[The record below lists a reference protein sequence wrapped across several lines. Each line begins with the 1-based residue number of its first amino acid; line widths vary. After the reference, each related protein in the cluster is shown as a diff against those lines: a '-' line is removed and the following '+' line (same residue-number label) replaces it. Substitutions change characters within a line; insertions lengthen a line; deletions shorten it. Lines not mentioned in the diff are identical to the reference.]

1 MATVDIQTAVALQ
14 EERQLTE
21 HYRNRNL
28 ILAQAVADLRKEVE
42 RLTAL
47 TVTEEGKTE

>member
-1 MATVDIQTAVALQ
+1 MAIVDIQTAVALQ

-28 ILAQAVADLRKEVE
+28 ILAQAVADLRKEID
-42 RLTAL
+42 RLTVLIGDA
-47 TVTEEGKTE
+47 EGKAE